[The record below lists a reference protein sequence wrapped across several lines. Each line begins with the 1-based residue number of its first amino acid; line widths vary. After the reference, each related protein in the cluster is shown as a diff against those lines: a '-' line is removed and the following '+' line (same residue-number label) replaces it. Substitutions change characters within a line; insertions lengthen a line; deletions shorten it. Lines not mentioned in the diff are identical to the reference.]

1 MEHEQSDKTS
11 SKKVGGGFSLVA
23 IGVTST
29 AWVAVPRQHSID
41 KLAA

>member
-29 AWVAVPRQHSID
+29 AWVAYSASRNTRRR
-41 KLAA
+41 